1 MTSSLLEACYQTLIG
16 NAALMT
22 LVESKI
28 YKNKSLE
35 ESGALLKSTQ
45 KTIISCEIVQIDG
58 TKNSTEPAFIV
69 DVRSKKTFEYC
80 AEVVQAVKELLDDGI
95 SYSGTVVA
103 VSRIDAPI
111 LESKELVGWRSRMRV
126 YGTINTALTITSL
139 TPNVVS
145 PQVAAQDITF
155 VCIAADVNL
164 EEVQYKFLINGPG
177 TGSKD
182 RDMTGWI
189 PRNSFIWKTKT
200 EDIGTSSIK
209 VQVRDSKHKGPGS
222 YDATSSI
229 AYTIS
234 APGGG
239 GSNPPPTITSLTPN
253 IASPQEEG
261 ADITFVCIA
270 ADADG
275 DEILY
280 KFWLNGPGTGSKLQA
295 VTSWQKGNSWVW
307 KTSKEDVGASTVY
320 VQVRD
325 GFNAGAGSYDAQT
338 SVAFTIASSL
348 PTITSLTPALASPQ
362 AEGKEI
368 AWVCVAGDTES
379 DELFYKFWLN
389 GPRTGSVWQDM
400 TGWIPRNSWLW
411 KTGTEDT
418 GANQV
423 KVQVLDMKHASKG
436 SYDAESSPVSFTI
449 ANATPTI
456 STLTT
461 YPASPQVP
469 TRDIKIICV
478 AADAEGHE
486 LLYRFW
492 VTGPGSD
499 SQYID
504 LTGWQAKNWT
514 TWTPKYTDSG
524 SNTIK
529 VQIIDQKHALKGG
542 YDAESTLAF
551 TVSP

>member
-1 MTSSLLEACYQTLIG
+1 MTSSLLEAAYQTLIG

-22 LVESKI
+22 AVDSRVYKSKA
-28 YKNKSLE
+28 LE
-35 ESGALLKSTQ
+35 ESGALLKLTH
-45 KTIISCEIVQIDG
+45 KTLISCEIVQIDG
-58 TKNSTEPAFIV
+58 TKNSTEPVFVV
-69 DVRSKKTFEYC
+69 DVRCKNTFEYC

-126 YGTINTALTITSL
+126 YGTINTAPTITSL

-164 EEVQYKFLINGPG
+164 DDVQYKFIVNGPG

-200 EDIGTSSIK
+200 EDIGASTVK
-209 VQVRDSKHKGPGS
+209 VQVRDSKHTGPGS
-222 YDATSSI
+222 YDATASV

-253 IASPQEEG
+253 IASPQEQR
-261 ADITFVCIA
+261 ADVTFVCIA
-270 ADADG
+270 SDAEG

-280 KFWLNGPGTGSKLQA
+280 KFFLNGPGSGSKLQA
-295 VTSWQKGNSWVW
+295 VTSWQKQNFWVW
-307 KTSKEDVGASTVY
+307 KTDKEDVGVSTVY

-325 GFNAGAGSYDAQT
+325 GNNAGPGSYDDQE
-338 SVAFTIASSL
+338 SVSYTIASVI
-348 PTITSLTPALASPQ
+348 PTISSLTPALASPQ
-362 AEGKEI
+362 GEGKEI
-368 AWVCVAGDTES
+368 AWVCVAADSES

-389 GPRTGSVWQDM
+389 GPKTGNVWQDM
-400 TGWIPRNSWLW
+400 TGWISRNSWIW
-411 KTGTEDT
+411 KTNQDDT

-423 KVQVLDMKHASKG
+423 KVQILDMKHASKG

-449 ANATPTI
+449 ANATPNI

-469 TRDIKIICV
+469 TREIKVICV
-478 AADAEGHE
+478 AADAESHE

-492 VTGPGSD
+492 VSGPGSA

-504 LTGWQAKNWT
+504 LTGWQTKNWT

-524 SNTIK
+524 LNTLK
-529 VQIIDQKHALKGG
+529 CQIIDQKHASKGG
-542 YDAESTLAF
+542 YDDESAVSF